1 MSALDARLL
10 VAHVVYRFDVGG
22 LENGVVNLV
31 NRLPPERFRHV
42 IVALTE
48 VTDFRHRI
56 LRDDVR
62 YVSLHKLPGHGVRQW
77 PALVR
82 TFRELRPDIVHT
94 RNLAPLEA
102 MLPAW
107 LAGVP
112 ARVHGEHGWDVGDLD
127 GSNRRHRLTRRLYRP
142 FVTHYV
148 ALSRH
153 IQDYLQ
159 SSIGVPAGA
168 IAQIYNG
175 VDTTRY
181 SRAGGT
187 RASIIGS
194 PFNESGAWL
203 IGTVGRLAAVK
214 NQAGLIQAA
223 AAASR
228 ADSGARERLR
238 LVIVGDG
245 PLMGELKEIARAEG
259 MTDRTWFAGSRD
271 DVAQVLAGLD
281 AFALPSL
288 AEGISNTLLEAMS
301 TGLPV
306 VATRVGGNTEL
317 VTHDVS
323 GMLVP
328 SGDAAALTDAMLG
341 YLTDPAMARRHGVA
355 ARAAVETR
363 FSLDRMVADYAAL
376 YESVAVR
383 RPAPGR
389 ADPTAAQAIHVRGN
403 H

>member
-1 MSALDARLL
+1 MTEQDPRLL
-10 VAHVVYRFDVGG
+10 VVHVVYRFDVGG

-31 NRLPPERFRHV
+31 NHLPAQRFRHA

-56 LRDDVR
+56 TRDDVR
-62 YVSLHKLPGHGVRQW
+62 YISLHKPPGHGMRQW

-82 TFRELRPDIVHT
+82 TFREMRPDIVHT

-102 MLPAW
+102 MVPAW

-112 ARVHGEHGWDVGDLD
+112 ARVHGEHGWDVSDLN

-142 FVTHYV
+142 FVTRYV

-153 IQDYLQ
+153 IQDYLE
-159 SSIGVPAGA
+159 SSVGVPADA

-175 VDTTRY
+175 VDTVHY
-181 SRAGGT
+181 SRTVGT
-187 RASIIGS
+187 RATIIGS
-194 PFNESGAWL
+194 PFNESSAWL

-214 NQAGLIQAA
+214 DQAGLIRAVAA
-223 AAASR
+223 ACGAS
-228 ADSGARERLR
+228 AEAGARLR

-245 PLMGELKEIARAEG
+245 PLMSELKEVARAEG
-259 MTDRTWFAGSRD
+259 VTDRTWFAGSRD

-288 AEGISNTLLEAMS
+288 AEGISNTLLEAMA

-306 VATRVGGNTEL
+306 IATRVGGNTEL

-323 GMLVP
+323 GVLVP
-328 SGDAAALTDAMLG
+328 SANSAALTDAMLG
-341 YLTDPAMARRHGVA
+341 YLTNPALARRHGMA
-355 ARAAVETR
+355 ARATVEAR
-363 FSLDRMVADYAAL
+363 YSLDRMVVDYAAL
-376 YESVAVR
+376 YDSVAHRRVSQDAPSPTST
-383 RPAPGR
+383 RPA
-389 ADPTAAQAIHVRGN
+389 QARGN
-403 H
+403 N

>member
-1 MSALDARLL
+1 MSAPDSRLL

-31 NRLPPERFRHV
+31 NSLPSERFRHA

-48 VTDFRHRI
+48 VTEFRHRI

-62 YVSLHKLPGHGVRQW
+62 YVSLRKTPGHGVRQW

-82 TFRELRPDIVHT
+82 AFRELRPDIVHT

-102 MLPAW
+102 TLPAW

-127 GSNRRHRLTRRLYRP
+127 GSNSRHRLTRRLYRP
-142 FVTHYV
+142 FVTRYV

-153 IQDYLQ
+153 IQEYLQ
-159 SSIGVPAGA
+159 SSIGVPADA

-175 VDTTRY
+175 VDTARY
-181 SRAGGT
+181 SRAAGT
-187 RASIIGS
+187 RAPIVGS
-194 PFNESGAWL
+194 PFSDSGAWL

-214 NQAGLIQAA
+214 HQAGLITAVAA
-223 AAASR
+223 ACRASAA
-228 ADSGARERLR
+228 ARERLR

-245 PLMGELKEIARAEG
+245 PLMGELKDFARAEG
-259 MTDRTWFAGSRD
+259 VADRTWFAGARD
-271 DVAQVLAGLD
+271 DVEQLLAGLD

-317 VTHDVS
+317 VTHDVN

-328 SGDAAALTDAMLG
+328 SGDPAALTNAMLG
-341 YLTDPAMARRHGVA
+341 YLTDPALARRHGVA
-355 ARAAVETR
+355 ARATVEAR
-363 FSLDRMVADYAAL
+363 FSLDRMVADYTAL
-376 YESVAVR
+376 YEAVARRRVATESPNPTST
-383 RPAPGR
+383 RPA
-389 ADPTAAQAIHVRGN
+389 QARGN
-403 H
+403 N

>member
-1 MSALDARLL
+1 MSALDSRLL
-10 VAHVVYRFDVGG
+10 VAHVVFRFDVGG

-31 NRLPPERFRHV
+31 NRLPAERFRHA

-56 LRDDVR
+56 TRDDVR
-62 YVSLHKLPGHGVRQW
+62 YISLHKSPGHGMRQW

-102 MLPAW
+102 MVPAW
-107 LAGVP
+107 LAGVA

-127 GSNRRHRLTRRLYRP
+127 GSNARNRLTRRLYRP
-142 FVTHYV
+142 FVTRYV

-159 SSIGVPAGA
+159 SSIGVRSDA

-175 VDTTRY
+175 VDTARY
-181 SRAGGT
+181 SRTVGM
-187 RASIIGS
+187 RAPIMGS
-194 PFNESGAWL
+194 PFNEPGAWL

-214 NQAGLIQAA
+214 NQAGLICAA

-228 ADSGARERLR
+228 ASSAARERLR

-245 PLMGELKEIARAEG
+245 PLMGELKELARAEG
-259 MTDRTWFAGSRD
+259 VGDHTWFAGSRD

-288 AEGISNTLLEAMS
+288 AEGISNTLLEAMA

-306 VATRVGGNTEL
+306 IATQVGGNSEL

-328 SGDAAALTDAMLG
+328 SGDTAALTGALLG
-341 YLTDPAMARRHGVA
+341 YLTDPVLARRHGVA
-355 ARAAVETR
+355 ARATVEAR
-363 FSLDRMVADYAAL
+363 YSLERMVADYAAL
-376 YESVAVR
+376 YESVAHKR
-383 RPAPGR
+383 SASQSSNPASTRPM
-389 ADPTAAQAIHVRGN
+389 QARGN

>member
-1 MSALDARLL
+1 MTAPDSRLL

-31 NRLPPERFRHV
+31 NSLPVERFRHA

-48 VTDFRHRI
+48 VTAFRHRI
-56 LRDDVR
+56 TRDDVAF
-62 YVSLHKLPGHGVRQW
+62 VSLRKPPGHGVRQW

-82 TFRELRPDIVHT
+82 AFRELRPDIVHT

-102 MLPAW
+102 TLPAW
-107 LAGVP
+107 VAGVP

-127 GSNRRHRLTRRLYRP
+127 GTNRRHRLTRRLYRP
-142 FVTHYV
+142 FVTRYV

-159 SSIGVPAGA
+159 SSIGVPADA

-175 VDTTRY
+175 VDMARY
-181 SRAGGT
+181 ARAPGM
-187 RASIIGS
+187 RAPIAGS
-194 PFNESGAWL
+194 PFNDPDAWL
-203 IGTVGRLAAVK
+203 IGTVGRLAPVK
-214 NQAGLIQAA
+214 DQAAMIRAA
-223 AAASR
+223 AAACS
-228 ADSGARERLR
+228 ASTEARERLR

-245 PLMGELKEIARAEG
+245 PLMGELKDLARAEG
-259 MTDRTWFAGSRD
+259 VAERTWFAGARD
-271 DVAQVLAGLD
+271 DVAQVLAGFN

-306 VATRVGGNTEL
+306 VATRVGGNIEL

-323 GMLVP
+323 GLLVP
-328 SGDAAALTDAMLG
+328 SGDAAALRDATLG
-341 YLTDPAMARRHGVA
+341 YLTDPALARRHGVA
-355 ARAAVETR
+355 ARATVEQR

-376 YESVAVR
+376 YESVAR
-383 RPAPGR
+383 RRAAPESPN
-389 ADPTAAQAIHVRGN
+389 PTSTRPVTARGN
-403 H
+403 N

>member
-1 MSALDARLL
+1 MSALDSRLL
-10 VAHVVYRFDVGG
+10 VAHVVYRLDVGG

-31 NRLPPERFRHV
+31 NRLSPERFRHA

-56 LRDDVR
+56 TRDDVR
-62 YVSLHKLPGHGVRQW
+62 YISLHKSPGHGMRQW

-102 MLPAW
+102 VLPAW
-107 LAGVP
+107 VAGVP

-127 GSNRRHRLTRRLYRP
+127 GSNARHRLTRRLYRP
-142 FVTHYV
+142 FVTRYV

-159 SSIGVPAGA
+159 SSIGVPADA

-175 VDTTRY
+175 VDTERY
-181 SRAGGT
+181 SRTVGT
-187 RASIIGS
+187 RAPIIGS
-194 PFNESGAWL
+194 PFNESSAWL

-214 NQAGLIQAA
+214 DQAGLIRAV
-223 AAASR
+223 AS
-228 ADSGARERLR
+228 ACSASAEARERLR

-245 PLMGELKEIARAEG
+245 PLMGELKEVARAEG
-259 MTDRTWFAGSRD
+259 VTDRTWFAGSRD

-288 AEGISNTLLEAMS
+288 AEGISNTLLEAMA
-301 TGLPV
+301 TALPAI
-306 VATRVGGNTEL
+306 ATRVGGNTEL
-317 VTHDVS
+317 VTHDVN

-328 SGDAAALTDAMLG
+328 SGDRAALAGAMLG
-341 YLTDPAMARRHGVA
+341 YLTDPALARRHGVA
-355 ARAAVETR
+355 ARATVEAHY
-363 FSLDRMVADYAAL
+363 SLDRMVADYAAL
-376 YESVAVR
+376 YEAVAHR
-383 RPAPGR
+383 RVAPEPPN
-389 ADPTAAQAIHVRGN
+389 PTSTRPVQARGN
-403 H
+403 N